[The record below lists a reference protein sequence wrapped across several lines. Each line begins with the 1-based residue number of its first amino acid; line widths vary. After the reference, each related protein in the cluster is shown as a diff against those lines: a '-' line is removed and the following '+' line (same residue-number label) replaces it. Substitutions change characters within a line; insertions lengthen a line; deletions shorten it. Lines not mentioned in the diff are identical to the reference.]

1 MSVGTMS
8 GSYVRKP
15 ETLEHTASIIGKLEG
30 RGALLDVDVEDVV
43 VLLALVELLAAGAD
57 GVDDVPDLLPVS
69 SRAVPLFGPGISLP
83 LWVQIISG
91 GRVT

>member
-8 GSYVRKP
+8 GPCARNS
-15 ETLEHTASIIGKLEG
+15 ETLEHTASVVGKLEG
-30 RGALLDVDVEDVV
+30 RGALLDVDVEDIV

-57 GVDDVPDLLPVS
+57 GIDDVPDLLPVS
-69 SRAVPLFGPGISLP
+69 SRAVPLFGPEISLP